1 MYRRVTYNS
10 RINSDD
16 LIFYNNL
23 DGGRGVDYIAP
34 SQLTIL
40 SQKFKPNKSFLMNLV
55 FMPTSGIIDDNLVIK
70 ICDAYFSGIDFS
82 VEKNGSFVITGY
94 NQTPIECT
102 PVVIDSNTNIGDTK
116 LMYFYGVF
124 NANGN
129 NTYKLSDASFAFL
142 KDIDT
147 IIAAGTINTESLA
160 VNSYAAYVIVPNKIA
175 FKSLII
181 KYI

>member
-23 DGGRGVDYIAP
+23 NGDRGVDYIAP

-40 SQKFKPNKSFLMNLV
+40 SQKFKPNKSFYMSLF
-55 FMPTSGIIDDNLVIK
+55 FMPTAGIIDDNLVIK
-70 ICDAYFSGIDFS
+70 ICDMNFSGIDFS
-82 VEKNGSFVITGY
+82 VEKNGSFVIRY
-94 NQTPIECT
+94 NQTTKVCSPIF
-102 PVVIDSNTNIGDTK
+102 IDNIDDTK
-116 LMYFYGVF
+116 LMSFYGLF
-124 NANGN
+124 IANGN
-129 NTYKLSDASFAFL
+129 NTYKLSNASFRLL
-142 KDIDT
+142 KDINT
-147 IIAAGTINTESLA
+147 IIAYGRINIESLA
-160 VNSYAAYVIVPNKIA
+160 VSPSATYVVVPNKIA